1 VIRRDATL
9 LMALAF
15 VLPGPLHAQQAPS
28 SSKEPVASAAKSP
41 APGYPTRPV
50 RVVSPYPPGSSADV
64 IGRIYSPKFTEALG
78 RQFIVDNRPGASGN
92 IAGEIVARAA
102 PDGYTLLLLNTPL
115 ASSPLLFK
123 HLPFDVVK
131 DFQPA
136 GMLGLAP
143 YLLAVSNAL
152 PVTSTK
158 ELVALAQA
166 RPKKLTY
173 ASTGTGGGLHLT
185 MEMFKMM
192 TGTDMLHV
200 PYKGS
205 GTVVTDMLGG
215 QIDVAFVSVPALLPH
230 IKAGRVRGL
239 AVSSA
244 KRSAAVPDLPTV
256 NESGVPG
263 FESVSFTSLAGPSGM
278 PRNIT
283 AVLNATIAKAAQSQE
298 VMKALAAQG
307 TDPVIMTPEQV
318 AAHVRS
324 EIVKWKK
331 VVTAAG
337 VHAE

>member
-1 VIRRDATL
+1 MFRKHVISNAML
-9 LMALAF
+9 LMAALA
-15 VLPGPLHAQQAPS
+15 VSTAIHAQA
-28 SSKEPVASAAKSP
+28 
-41 APGYPTRPV
+41 YPTRPV
-50 RVVSPYPPGSSADV
+50 RVVSPYPPGSSADI
-64 IGRIYSPKFTEALG
+64 IGRIYSPKLSEALG

-123 HLPFDVVK
+123 HLPFDVLR

-136 GMLGLAP
+136 GMLGIAP

-158 ELVALAQA
+158 ELVALAKA

-173 ASTGTGGGLHLT
+173 ASTGTGGGPHLT
-185 MEMFKMM
+185 MEMFKLM

-205 GTVVTDMLGG
+205 GMVVADMLGG
-215 QIDVAFVSVPALLPH
+215 QIDAAFSTVPALLPH
-230 IKAGRVRGL
+230 IKGGRIRGL
-239 AVSSA
+239 AVSSL

-256 NESGVPG
+256 DETGVRG
-263 FESVSFTSLAGPSGM
+263 FESASFTTLSGPAAI
-278 PRNIT
+278 PR
-283 AVLNATIAKAAQSQE
+283 AVVTLLNATIAKAAQTPE
-298 VMKALAAQG
+298 VSGALNAQG
-307 TDPVIMTPEQV
+307 TDAVLMTPEQTS
-318 AAHVRS
+318 AHIRA
-324 EIVKWKK
+324 EIAKWKK